1 MPQPEWQVRRRVH
14 PDHAAARIVAHAAD
28 KSGEGGNFSPVAA
41 SNGHPIVLLE
51 NVMSLRDAL
60 KIPEWQVTDETV
72 HAARRGFLQSLA
84 ATPVLALAGCADAEP
99 PAAPQPTVT
108 PEQARSGFR
117 TSEELTRIEDVTSYN
132 NFYEFG
138 TAKNDPSQAPK
149 TLKTSPWTISV
160 SGECDKPGRI
170 GLEDLLKAGT
180 SEERIYRLRC
190 VEGWSMVI
198 PWLGIPLA
206 PVLSRFAPNSKAK
219 YVAFTTLA
227 DPKQMPQIRYRSINW
242 PYREGLRM
250 DEAMNP
256 LTFLATGLYGKP
268 LPQQNGAPLRLVVPW
283 KYGFKSIKSIVEI
296 KFVERMPETA
306 WHDLQP
312 SEYGFFSNVNPNV
325 DHPRWS
331 QKSERRIAG
340 TASKLFAERIPTR
353 PFNGYGEQVA
363 SMYAG
368 MDLKKWY

>member
-1 MPQPEWQVRRRVH
+1 
-14 PDHAAARIVAHAAD
+14 
-28 KSGEGGNFSPVAA
+28 
-41 SNGHPIVLLE
+41 
-51 NVMSLRDAL
+51 MSLRDAL
-60 KIPEWQVTDETV
+60 RIPEWQVTDEAV
-72 HAARRGFLQSLA
+72 HAARRGFLQTLGA
-84 ATPVLALAGCADAEP
+84 APVLALAGCADAEP
-99 PAAPQPTVT
+99 PAAPAATVT

-117 TSEELTRIEDVTSYN
+117 TSEALTRIEDVTSYN

-149 TLKTSPWTISV
+149 TLKTSPWTINV
-160 SGECDKPGRI
+160 TGECDKPGQI
-170 GLEDLLKAGT
+170 GLEDLLKTST

-198 PWLGIPLA
+198 PWMGIPLA
-206 PVLSRFAPNSKAK
+206 SVLARFAPNSKAK

-227 DPKQMPQIRYRSINW
+227 DPKQMPGIRYRSINW

-256 LTFLATGLYGKP
+256 LSFLATGLYGKP
-268 LPQQNGAPLRLVVPW
+268 LPQQNGAPVRLVVPW

-331 QKSERRIAG
+331 QKNERRIAG

-353 PFNGYGEQVA
+353 MFNGYADQVA